1 MAVASNGY
9 VPAPAWQP
17 GIELR
22 RHPGLWHHLR
32 HAVDSGATRGAGRG
46 FGAEVSGP
54 VRTPGQRQCR
64 PLSDKWLLDYP
75 NMYADLSANSGNDVL
90 SRTPGSSR
98 VSFSKASRQAHLRRR
113 LQLPGRQRQAAAFGE
128 RSGAGYSQRRGR
140 PLYRRFDGAKHAGD
154 FAAAGGCRHVSQDRV
169 GQREQVVEAG
179 LRRSMR
185 FGGAC
190 VLIAVEAFMRVM
202 PASSGPGWARSE

>member
-54 VRTPGQRQCR
+54 GQHQCR

-98 VSFSKASRQAHLRRR
+98 VSFSKGIKTSSSSAAIAIAWTATASSSLPRTIRGGILPTAWPPALPAFRRR
-113 LQLPGRQRQAAAFGE
+113 EA
-128 RSGAGYSQRRGR
+128 RRGFCSG
-140 PLYRRFDGAKHAGD
+140 RR
-154 FAAAGGCRHVSQDRV
+154 
-169 GQREQVVEAG
+169 
-179 LRRSMR
+179 
-185 FGGAC
+185 
-190 VLIAVEAFMRVM
+190 M
-202 PASSGPGWARSE
+202 PACFARSRGTTGASC